1 MRRTWL
7 DAVRGGTVLLVLVYH
22 VFYMFN
28 AAGVLGG
35 VGPFSAVQ
43 PQDVLLYAVYP
54 WIMVLLFVVAGM
66 CARYALERTDRRSYL
81 RARTVKLLIPST
93 LGLFVLQ
100 WLVGYGNILIGGGLD
115 TIPPALRW
123 PIFAVSG
130 TGPLWFLQVLWVATV
145 VLCLVHGRQW
155 WARLTVCGARCSWPL
170 TVALGILVLWGGA
183 QVGNLPVITTY
194 RFGIYLAAFFLGY
207 LVLSHEPVL
216 DRLGRARS
224 GLLAAAAVLGVCFVM
239 RYFGESYVADDCLH
253 ALLTN
258 AYAWVATL
266 AILTAAQAW
275 CDRPTAFTTRMAQD
289 GFSIYVVHYLL
300 IVWPCWA
307 LKTVA
312 ALPAAAVYP
321 LALATVLLG
330 APLLA
335 ALLRR
340 IPFVRFAVFGIR
352 AKRN

>member
-1 MRRTWL
+1 MRRAWL

-35 VGPFSAVQ
+35 VGPFAAVQ

-93 LGLFVLQ
+93 LGLFVFQ
-100 WLVGYGNILIGGGLD
+100 WLVGYANVMLGGGLD

-130 TGPLWFLQVLWVATV
+130 TGPLWFLHVLWVATV
-145 VLCLVHGRQW
+145 VLCLVHGRRW
-155 WARLTVCGARCSWPL
+155 WTRLTACGARCPWPVA
-170 TVALGILVLWGGA
+170 VALGVLVLWVGA
-183 QVGNLPVITTY
+183 QV
-194 RFGIYLAAFFLGY
+194 GIYLAAFFLGY
-207 LVLSHEPVL
+207 LVLSHEAVL
-216 DRLGRARS
+216 DRLGRIRL
-224 GLLAAAAVLGVCFVM
+224 GLLAAAVALGVCFVV
-239 RYFGESYVADDCLH
+239 RYFGESYAADACLH

-266 AILTAAQAW
+266 AILTAARAR
-275 CDRPTAFTTRMAQD
+275 CARPTAFSTRMARD

-321 LALATVLLG
+321 LALAIVLLG

-340 IPFVRFAVFGIR
+340 IPFVRFAVFGLR
-352 AKRN
+352 TKR